1 MTSKNT
7 HSGKF
12 KKMRKGSIDDREMVS
27 RGIIYWEKDPK
38 LISFPRN
45 LKNRSSYM
53 GKNNRIK
60 IIFIASLISITA
72 FFQYFTDLDEHRL
85 HIFYQSLFFLPVFL
99 AGFWF
104 GLTVALTT
112 SLTITIILLPF
123 TFIYWNGFSAGDF
136 NNVMEMVLYNSWAL
150 IVGIL
155 KDREKVEQKRLR
167 EAESL
172 AATGK
177 AVSRLAHDLKTPLVA
192 IGILS
197 RLMQKRLKEE
207 DPCQEKLDLI
217 IGEVQRLEKMV
228 EEMLDF
234 SRSLELHRSEKDV
247 NQLVSQSIE
256 IVAPIA
262 QGKNI
267 ELRNESSPSL
277 PLVSIDDLR
286 IKQVIINL
294 LMNAIEASSEG
305 EIIRVWSYEKRKNLF
320 IEVIDHGCGIPAEKR
335 EEIFVPFF
343 TTKQGGTGLGLPI
356 AKKVV
361 EAHQGYLEV
370 LNNSEKGS
378 TIRVAIPLG

>member
-72 FFQYFTDLDEHRL
+72 FFQYFTDLDEHRF

-177 AVSRLAHDLKTPLVA
+177 AVSSLAHDLKTPLIA
-192 IGILS
+192 IGMLS

-234 SRSLELHRSEKDV
+234 SRPLELHRSEKDV
-247 NQLVSQSIE
+247 NLLVIQSIE

-262 QGKNI
+262 EKINI
-267 ELRNESSPSL
+267 ELRREISQSL

-286 IKQVIINL
+286 IRQ
-294 LMNAIEASSEG
+294 
-305 EIIRVWSYEKRKNLF
+305 
-320 IEVIDHGCGIPAEKR
+320 
-335 EEIFVPFF
+335 
-343 TTKQGGTGLGLPI
+343 
-356 AKKVV
+356 
-361 EAHQGYLEV
+361 V
-370 LNNSEKGS
+370 LNNFGKGT
-378 TIRVAIPLG
+378 TIRVVIPIG